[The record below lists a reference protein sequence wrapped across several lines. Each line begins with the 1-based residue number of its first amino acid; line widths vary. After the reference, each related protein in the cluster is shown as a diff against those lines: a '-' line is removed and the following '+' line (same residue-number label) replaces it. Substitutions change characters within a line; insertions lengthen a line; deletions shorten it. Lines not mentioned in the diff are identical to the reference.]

1 MVKKY
6 NKTDPHLE
14 REVMKYSNPVPSR
27 ELILEM
33 MTDMG
38 RPMTLDEVKK
48 ALSIQGEDQEEGIR
62 RRLIAMSRDGQLYS
76 NRRGSYAVVD
86 KTDLIRCVVQ
96 GHKDGFGFA
105 LPDDRSGD
113 LFLSSREMMSVFPD
127 DVVLVKPVSRKGS
140 KREGV
145 IVEVLRRAT
154 TRMVG
159 RFFRDNDTVFVQPDN
174 KVIAQDI
181 VVEGEYD
188 SSIAEGDYVVIE
200 IVTQPTKRRH
210 ATGHI
215 IEHLG
220 DGRAA
225 GMESRLAAEAHGIPF
240 EWPEAVIDES
250 NAIPEKVSEQAI
262 FDRLDLRTEIFVT
275 IDGVDSRDFDDAV
288 CVKAD
293 KSGWLLKVA
302 IADVAEYVAVNSALD
317 NEAFNRGNSVY
328 FPNEVIPMLPER
340 LSNGICSLNP
350 DVDRLVL
357 VCDMHINKDG
367 VVQKTALHEAVIHSH
382 ARFTYTQVA
391 ALLEGQ
397 GEHKLLP
404 ELNQLQDLYHALNKQ
419 RHKRGT
425 IEFEVEEP
433 FFSFGDD
440 GKIEDITIRKRN
452 VAHKIIEECMLAAN
466 VSVAKFLEKNKMPFL
481 YRIHSS
487 PELEKLEKLR
497 NFLASFSLKLAGR
510 NSPQA
515 KDYAKLMEQV
525 ADREDAHLIQ
535 TVVLRSLQQA
545 VYSPDNEGHF
555 GLAYESYCHFTSP
568 IRRYPDLL
576 VHRAIKHV
584 LRGGKKKDFVYDA
597 KQFPHFGEHL
607 SITERR
613 ADRASREAMDRLKCE
628 FMQDKVGQDFMAK
641 IVDVTSFGL
650 FVECHD
656 VYVQGLLH
664 ISALDNDY
672 YDYDAVGHFLRGRR
686 GGKVYRLGDN
696 ISVKVAKVD
705 VDERSIDFVLN
716 AFFDQKKVKK
726 ASKR

>member
-1 MVKKY
+1 
-6 NKTDPHLE
+6 
-14 REVMKYSNPVPSR
+14 MKYANPVPSR
-27 ELILEM
+27 ELILDM
-33 MTDMG
+33 MADAG
-38 RPMTLDEVKK
+38 RPMTLEEVKK
-48 ALSIQGEDQEEGIR
+48 ALSIKGEDQEEGIR

-105 LPDDRSGD
+105 LPDDHSSD
-113 LFLSSREMMSVFPD
+113 LFLSAREMMAVFTD
-127 DVVLVKPVSRKGS
+127 DVVLVKPISRKGS

-145 IVEVLRRAT
+145 IVEVLERAT
-154 TRMVG
+154 TRLVG

-174 KVIAQDI
+174 KTIVQDI
-181 VVEGEYD
+181 VVEGDYD
-188 SSIAEGDYVVIE
+188 LSVQEGDYVVIE

-215 IEHLG
+215 IEYLG

-225 GMESRLAAEAHGIPF
+225 GMESRLAAESHGIPF
-240 EWPEAVIDES
+240 EWPAEVLEES
-250 NAIPEKVSEQAI
+250 NAVPETVSDQAL
-262 FDRLDLRTEIFVT
+262 FDRLDLRQEAFVT

-288 CVKAD
+288 FVKAD
-293 KSGWLLKVA
+293 KGGWLLKVA
-302 IADVAEYVAVNSALD
+302 IADVAEYVDVNSALD
-317 NEAFNRGNSVY
+317 SEAFNRGNSVY

-350 DVDRLVL
+350 KVDRLVL
-357 VCDMHINKDG
+357 VCDMHINKEG

-382 ARFTYTQVA
+382 ARFTYGQVA
-391 ALLEGQ
+391 ELLQGK
-397 GEHKLLP
+397 GEHTLSP
-404 ELNQLQDLYHALNKQ
+404 ELNQLHDLYQALNKQ

-440 GKIEDITIRKRN
+440 GKISDISVRKRN

-466 VSVAKFLEKNKMPFL
+466 VSVAKFLEKNKMPLL

-487 PELEKLEKLR
+487 PESEKLEKLR
-497 NFLASFSLKLAGR
+497 DFLASFSLKLGGR
-510 NSPQA
+510 NSPKA

-525 ADREDAHLIQ
+525 KEREDAHLIQ

-545 VYSPDNEGHF
+545 MYAPDNEGHF
-555 GLAYESYCHFTSP
+555 GLAYETYCHFTSP

-584 LRGGKKKDFVYDA
+584 LHGGKKKSFVYDS
-597 KQFPHFGEHL
+597 QEFPQFGEHL

-628 FMQDKVGQDFMAK
+628 FMQDKVGDDFTAK
-641 IVDVTSFGL
+641 IIDVTSFGL
-650 FVECHD
+650 FAECQD
-656 VYVQGLLH
+656 IYVQGLLH

-705 VDERSIDFVLN
+705 IDERTIDFVLN
-716 AFFDQKKVKK
+716 GNFAQKKTKK
-726 ASKR
+726 ARKR